1 MKTCLIVDDSK
12 VVRMVARKILEGLNF
27 EIAEAEDGQQAL
39 DACMAE
45 MPAAVLLDWN
55 MPVKNGLEFLQ
66 ELRALD
72 GVEQPVVV
80 FCTTENDM
88 THIQEAIEAGAN
100 EYIMKPFDSEI
111 IESKF
116 IPCLSGLHPHPL
128 GLEWARTGYRGARH
142 GCSRPRRSPIPAFAT
157 RVPATFPR

>member
-39 DACMAE
+39 DICTQN
-45 MPAAVLLDWN
+45 MPHAVLLDWN

-66 ELRALD
+66 ELRAMSD
-72 GVEQPVVV
+72 VSQPIVV

-88 THIQEAIEAGAN
+88 SHIQEAISAGAN

-116 IPCLSGLHPHPL
+116 SQVGL
-128 GLEWARTGYRGARH
+128 
-142 GCSRPRRSPIPAFAT
+142 I
-157 RVPATFPR
+157 